1 MSTYQQ
7 LDELIVEA
15 IRQRRNP
22 LYASSVCGES
32 CRLAAL
38 TGREEFRVIDGR
50 LQALKRAGK
59 IKFARKAG
67 LGGGWQA
74 LEAA

>member
-1 MSTYQQ
+1 MSQYQQ
-7 LDELIVEA
+7 IDELIVEA

-22 LYASSVCGES
+22 LYASSVCGEA

-38 TGREEFRVIDGR
+38 TGREDFRVIDGR
-50 LQALKRAGK
+50 LQALKRTGK
-59 IKFARKAG
+59 IKFIK
-67 LGGGWQA
+67 GGIGWQV